1 MALKVVPADDERC
14 DIHNARKP
22 AKHICESCLKEL
34 GLEAGPATTAT
45 RAPIRRARRVIRRG
59 PLRRARRALRRSGWG
74 GHPKVLIGAGAG
86 LLIAA
91 IVVIIVLAG
100 RGGGG
105 ETETGPPTEAEVV
118 EALELSP
125 DPSGVGWIT
134 LDGECVVVAIQIGN
148 PPTTQTARPPSEA
161 MNEEGTVRAIVLEGF
176 SFSQTEC
183 VDRVSDA
190 LRENF

>member
-34 GLEAGPATTAT
+34 GLEA
-45 RAPIRRARRVIRRG
+45 RVMRRRPVRQ
-59 PLRRARRALRRSGWG
+59 ARRALRRSGWG

-91 IVVIIVLAG
+91 IVVMIILAG

-134 LDGECVVVAIQIGN
+134 LDGECVVVAIQIDN
-148 PPTTQTARPPSEA
+148 APATQTARPPSEA
-161 MNEEGTVRAIVLEGF
+161 MNEDGTVRAIVLEGF